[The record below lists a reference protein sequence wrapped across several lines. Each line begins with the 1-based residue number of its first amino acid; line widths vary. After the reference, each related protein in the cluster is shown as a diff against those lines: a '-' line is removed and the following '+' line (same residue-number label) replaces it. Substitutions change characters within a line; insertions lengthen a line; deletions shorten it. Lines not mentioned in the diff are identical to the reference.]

1 MVRNG
6 WVGFLGGFFRGTGG
20 TTSTWKTE
28 PQALPCGLRL
38 GLLGS
43 APNVRCGFGY
53 ACSFLHGW
61 PTANCPQSKDK
72 VTCVC
77 VCVLSKQQLPVLK
90 FQFSHSG
97 GANNLWTIFDK
108 AVEKQPKI
116 LANGGA
122 SSGHRWGPGL
132 EPRSQ
137 TNRQRGGSSG
147 SETHIFFNSTPGM
160 R

>member
-1 MVRNG
+1 MAG
-6 WVGFLGGFFRGTGG
+6 LGFWVAFSGGQVAPPPPERRSPKLCPAVYVWVCSGQLLMCVVDLDMHAASSMGG
-20 TTSTWKTE
+20 QQSTARSQKTK
-28 PQALPCGLRL
+28 
-38 GLLGS
+38 S
-43 APNVRCGFGY
+43 
-53 ACSFLHGW
+53 H
-61 PTANCPQSKDK
+61 
-72 VTCVC
+72 VC
-77 VCVLSKQQLPVLK
+77 WCVLSKQQLPVLK